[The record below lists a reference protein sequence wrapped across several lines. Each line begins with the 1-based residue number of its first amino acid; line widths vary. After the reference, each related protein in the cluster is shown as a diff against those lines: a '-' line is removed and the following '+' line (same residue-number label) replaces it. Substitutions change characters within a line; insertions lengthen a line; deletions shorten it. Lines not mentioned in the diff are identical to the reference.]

1 MRVLL
6 AIFVLYTVALGFQG
20 AVNRR
25 GVGIAEGQPAAD
37 FTLKLLKS
45 EKTFKLSSN
54 FGKQPTVLIFGS
66 YT

>member
-1 MRVLL
+1 MSTL
-6 AIFVLYTVALGFQG
+6 AI
-20 AVNRR
+20 AVSAFLFAMSAQVSRR
-25 GVGIAEGQPAAD
+25 GAGIAEGQPAAD

-54 FGKQPTVLIFGS
+54 FGTRPTVLIFGS